1 MSLKSSPG
9 IWRSSIRRWY
19 CATVLFALMSIASS
33 CGAEPKVII
42 STREGRETVFQVE
55 VADTPSKREL
65 GLQYRTELAADR
77 GMIFL
82 FPAPSVQTFW
92 MKNTPLPLDMIFIGS
107 DRRITGIVE
116 QTVPFSLDSR
126 SVGAPSQF
134 VLEINGG
141 LSKRLGIGAGDPVR
155 FEGIALQ
162 GVKE

>member
-1 MSLKSSPG
+1 MQQWVL
-9 IWRSSIRRWY
+9 
-19 CATVLFALMSIASS
+19 ATVLFVLMSITSS
-33 CGAEPKVII
+33 CGAEPKVVI
-42 STREGRETVFQVE
+42 STREGRESVFQVE
-55 VADTPSKREL
+55 VADTPAKREL
-65 GLQYRTELAADR
+65 GLQYRKELAADR

-82 FPAPSVQTFW
+82 FPAPSVQSFW

-107 DRRITGIVE
+107 DRKIVGIVE

-126 SVGAPSQF
+126 SVGTPSQF

-141 LSKRLGIGAGDPVR
+141 LSKQLGIRAGDSVR